1 MESEN
6 REENNEDELMGTPP
20 EIRQQATANAKRDG
34 ERTPCAQTRFYFYSH
49 YYPYPQR
56 QIHYA

>member
-20 EIRQQATANAKRDG
+20 EIRQQAMTATSYRKDLDYNMNELIIFSMRGATKI
-34 ERTPCAQTRFYFYSH
+34 E
-49 YYPYPQR
+49 
-56 QIHYA
+56 